1 MDTDRIIDFKVAK
14 PTFKQRL
21 NNAWEKTKEQTSKV
35 CKWCADHPQEALAI
49 VTVIGTGTYEVFKI
63 CSKQY
68 NIHQTQEL
76 KDKYIYDRSNGHYFK
91 MNRVPTT
98 QQWLEIESRK
108 KTGESLGQILLDMKL
123 L

>member
-1 MDTDRIIDFKVAK
+1 M
-14 PTFKQRL
+14 
-21 NNAWEKTKEQTSKV
+21 

-76 KDKYIYDRSNGHYFK
+76 KDKYIYYRWYHDQAKH
-91 MNRVPTT
+91 NRKNVLLFCTCNSKNKEKD
-98 QQWLEIESRK
+98 QQY
-108 KTGESLGQILLDMKL
+108 GEHVDNSAPALRRT
-123 L
+123 